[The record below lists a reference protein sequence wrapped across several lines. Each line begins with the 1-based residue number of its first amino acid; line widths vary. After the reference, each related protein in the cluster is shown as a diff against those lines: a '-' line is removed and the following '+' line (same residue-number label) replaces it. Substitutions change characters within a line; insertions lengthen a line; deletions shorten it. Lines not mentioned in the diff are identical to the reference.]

1 MEMSEILDRAK
12 ELATRY
18 EANGYIHRDAT
29 LLLPNLVAECEFW
42 QQRAIE
48 EHAALK
54 KLGKAKRERGKA
66 LVEERIAGK
75 FSNWIMNQCLHLG
88 IDDEPFCIK
97 LGGPCEYHEGR
108 CPISRDLHMI
118 AREQLRQE
126 GKL

>member
-48 EHAALK
+48 ER
-54 KLGKAKRERGKA
+54 AKRIANVCES
-66 LVEERIAGK
+66 ERIGV
-75 FSNWIMNQCLHLG
+75 W
-88 IDDEPFCIK
+88 
-97 LGGPCEYHEGR
+97 
-108 CPISRDLHMI
+108 SRLEKI
-118 AREQLRQE
+118 VYEEAEIQLEAMR
-126 GKL
+126 

>member
-48 EHAALK
+48 ERAQRIISMGPEEKFDRYDLQECPKIGYICDENDGYCVLSECPSITFWKQIAAK
-54 KLGKAKRERGKA
+54 ELG
-66 LVEERIAGK
+66 LQEEKI
-75 FSNWIMNQCLHLG
+75 I
-88 IDDEPFCIK
+88 
-97 LGGPCEYHEGR
+97 GGWNHD
-108 CPISRDLHMI
+108 PISSLV
-118 AREQLRQE
+118 
-126 GKL
+126 

>member
-54 KLGKAKRERGKA
+54 KLGEKVRMRGKA
-66 LVEERIAGK
+66 LVEERARFEYYVQNENCESWPEARRK
-75 FSNWIMNQCLHLG
+75 YPELEKKY
-88 IDDEPFCIK
+88 ID
-97 LGGPCEYHEGR
+97 
-108 CPISRDLHMI
+108 I